1 MKKEIKF
8 SINESLHSELQAI
21 VENKKTDENQLIE
34 GIISDFITKQNV
46 KNGNDSVKSISWSDN
61 YTRIFACCSWI
72 KESMKDELISNDLFF
87 IQIAYQRIIRNMSSI
102 KPDSE
107 IYTPPTLIQVN
118 QLFEKSNYKKF
129 SNHLATIFYDT
140 KLEFEINEFNSM
152 IGLLSNTKKIKKMSN
167 IEKWKLAI
175 KDSYKKFEL
184 INPARAKT
192 ELGFA
197 NQLFQS
203 NPMLQKCTTESIV
216 NAVVNVARTSITLN
230 PVMRLAY
237 LVPRGDKCV
246 LDFSY
251 MGMVAMLKDNNCI
264 RTIDAKIVYED
275 EEFDFDM
282 SSNIIYHK
290 PKYSKTEIEH
300 NERII
305 LGCYS
310 RAVLPTNDIVYE
322 FMPIWEIDKIK
333 QSSTNSNSKY
343 SAWTTWRDEMIK
355 KSVIKRHFKMLI
367 SLGNI
372 NNDKIST
379 FLQIENENNPLKNNF
394 NNQLKPTIKNSFIE
408 QTEIFEESFDFTSEH
423 SDNKDEISEDDER
436 EMFNDLFNES

>member
-1 MKKEIKF
+1 
-8 SINESLHSELQAI
+8 
-21 VENKKTDENQLIE
+21 
-34 GIISDFITKQNV
+34 
-46 KNGNDSVKSISWSDN
+46 
-61 YTRIFACCSWI
+61 
-72 KESMKDELISNDLFF
+72 
-87 IQIAYQRIIRNMSSI
+87 
-102 KPDSE
+102 
-107 IYTPPTLIQVN
+107 
-118 QLFEKSNYKKF
+118 
-129 SNHLATIFYDT
+129 
-140 KLEFEINEFNSM
+140 
-152 IGLLSNTKKIKKMSN
+152 MSN
-167 IEKWKLAI
+167 IENWKSAI
-175 KDSYKKFEL
+175 KDSYTKFEL

-203 NPMLQKCTTESIV
+203 NPQLQKCTTESIV

-264 RTIDAKIVYED
+264 KTIDAKIVYED
-275 EEFDFDM
+275 EDFDYDM
-282 SSNIIYHK
+282 SSSIIHHK
-290 PKYSKTEIEH
+290 PNYAKSEIEH
-300 NERII
+300 NQRVI

-310 RAVLPTNDIVYE
+310 RAVLPTNDVVYE
-322 FMPIWEIDKIK
+322 FMPMWEIDKIK

-372 NNDKIST
+372 NNEKISA
-379 FLQIENENNPLKNNF
+379 FMQIENENNPLKNNF
-394 NNQLKPTIKNSFIE
+394 NNQPKSSIKNSFIE
-408 QTEIFEESFDFTSEH
+408 ETEIINEDSDILEDNNIDDFPNIFMSQ
-423 SDNKDEISEDDER
+423 DNVNEYNINDDDELQ
-436 EMFNDLFNES
+436 ELFKDK

>member
-1 MKKEIKF
+1 
-8 SINESLHSELQAI
+8 
-21 VENKKTDENQLIE
+21 
-34 GIISDFITKQNV
+34 
-46 KNGNDSVKSISWSDN
+46 
-61 YTRIFACCSWI
+61 
-72 KESMKDELISNDLFF
+72 
-87 IQIAYQRIIRNMSSI
+87 
-102 KPDSE
+102 
-107 IYTPPTLIQVN
+107 
-118 QLFEKSNYKKF
+118 
-129 SNHLATIFYDT
+129 
-140 KLEFEINEFNSM
+140 
-152 IGLLSNTKKIKKMSN
+152 MSN
-167 IEKWKLAI
+167 IENWKSAI
-175 KDSYKKFEL
+175 KDSYAKFEL

-275 EEFDFDM
+275 EEFEYDM
-282 SSNIIYHK
+282 TSNIIYHK
-290 PKYSKTEIEH
+290 SKYAKTEKEH
-300 NERII
+300 NERVI

-310 RAVLPTNDIVYE
+310 RAVLPTNDVVYE
-322 FMPIWEIDKIK
+322 FMPMWEIEKIK
-333 QSSTNSNSKY
+333 QSSTNSSSKY

-372 NNDKIST
+372 NNEKIST
-379 FLQIENENNPLKNNF
+379 FLQIENENNPLKNNYL
-394 NNQLKPTIKNSFIE
+394 Q
-408 QTEIFEESFDFTSEH
+408 
-423 SDNKDEISEDDER
+423 
-436 EMFNDLFNES
+436 

>member
-1 MKKEIKF
+1 
-8 SINESLHSELQAI
+8 
-21 VENKKTDENQLIE
+21 
-34 GIISDFITKQNV
+34 
-46 KNGNDSVKSISWSDN
+46 
-61 YTRIFACCSWI
+61 
-72 KESMKDELISNDLFF
+72 
-87 IQIAYQRIIRNMSSI
+87 
-102 KPDSE
+102 
-107 IYTPPTLIQVN
+107 
-118 QLFEKSNYKKF
+118 
-129 SNHLATIFYDT
+129 
-140 KLEFEINEFNSM
+140 
-152 IGLLSNTKKIKKMSN
+152 MSN

-216 NAVVNVARTSITLN
+216 NSVVNVARTSITLN

-290 PKYSKTEIEH
+290 PKYAKTEIQH
-300 NERII
+300 NERVI

-310 RAVLPTNDIVYE
+310 RAVLPTNDVVYE
-322 FMPIWEIDKIK
+322 FMPMWEIDKIK
-333 QSSTNSNSKY
+333 QSSTNSSSKY

-372 NNDKIST
+372 DNEKISA
-379 FLQIENENNPLKNNF
+379 FMQIENENNPL
-394 NNQLKPTIKNSFIE
+394 
-408 QTEIFEESFDFTSEH
+408 
-423 SDNKDEISEDDER
+423 
-436 EMFNDLFNES
+436 